1 MVAGGEDMKNP
12 CRFCGGTGTVSV
24 SYRDGDYEE
33 PCGCGGGEEVPG
45 LSRMIRHRLWCAAA
59 GMGVGALILGTFW
72 VSMWLFGD
80 INGILCSFV
89 ILSFGAVGFFSG
101 PTIRRV
107 MCDEEGE
114 R

>member
-1 MVAGGEDMKNP
+1 MAGGEDVKNP

-45 LSRMIRHRLWCAAA
+45 LSRMIRHRLWCAAV
-59 GMGVGALILGTFW
+59 GMGVGVLILSVFW
-72 VSMWLFGD
+72 FSIWLFG
-80 INGILCSFV
+80 GTTGVLWAFV
-89 ILSFGAVGFFSG
+89 VLAFGAVGFFSG
-101 PTIRRV
+101 PTIRRD

-114 R
+114 T

>member
-1 MVAGGEDMKNP
+1 MTAP
-12 CRFCGGTGTVSV
+12 CRYCGGTGIVQV

-45 LSRMIRHRLWCAAA
+45 LSRMIRHRLWCAAV
-59 GMGVGALILGTFW
+59 GMGVGVLILSVFW
-72 VSMWLFGD
+72 FSIWLFG
-80 INGILCSFV
+80 GTTGVLWAFV
-89 ILSFGAVGFFSG
+89 VLAFGVVGFFSG
-101 PTIRRV
+101 PTIRRD

>member
-1 MVAGGEDMKNP
+1 MAGGEDMKNP

-59 GMGVGALILGTFW
+59 GMGVGALILGTFC